1 MSTDQEGFISIFGF
15 GNNTRFKA
23 IPDELFFGSDYTPE
37 DEIVTNNETRNFTL
51 VNSLGYPYGLDI
63 QKLLTKK
70 VSITRL
76 NSKYEIKFRID

>member
-37 DEIVTNNETRNFTL
+37 DEIVTNNETRNRLCILLSGGL
-51 VNSLGYPYGLDI
+51 VRI
-63 QKLLTKK
+63 EFFFF
-70 VSITRL
+70 SIFAL
-76 NSKYEIKFRID
+76 N